1 MGLRNAV
8 LIMRVAE
15 SAITNNIIFFIVFLL
30 ALFLLFSGPSTGFAM
45 SDDLVLS
52 LFSCPSFIV
61 GICERTLKI
70 NLRVRIQDKK
80 RCHYEG
86 NVKVRCPY
94 IFVTC
99 NSKSYQLLTE

>member
-1 MGLRNAV
+1 MGLRNTV

-15 SAITNNIIFFIVFLL
+15 SAITNNIIFFIVSLL

-61 GICERTLKI
+61 GNICERTLKI

-80 RCHYEG
+80 PVSLRREC
-86 NVKVRCPY
+86 
-94 IFVTC
+94 
-99 NSKSYQLLTE
+99 